1 MEKFV
6 DIFSKKYNLNSKDA
20 ASLLALMEPV
30 TYRRGEMLVREG
42 ELNTSFHLI
51 GQGIWRGYYLRNGV
65 DVSIWFATTGE
76 SLFSTRGYMG
86 GRPSGTSIEA
96 MSDSL
101 LYRIGKQELEAFFH
115 SSAAAANLGR
125 RMFEREFLVFEER
138 LINEGATQ
146 AKERYL
152 SLLERMPELL
162 QHVPLKHIASYLY
175 ITPPVAEPHPCR
187 TGPKGRR
194 RTYSPTRIIACT
206 STTPSYSA
214 AKPSDEGPSIFTFN
228 SAETGV

>member
-101 LYRIGKQELEAFFH
+101 LSASAGRSWRPSSTRRQQLPTWDGECSNENFWCSRNGSSTKEPRRPRSATCHCSNACPSCCNMYR
-115 SSAAAANLGR
+115 
-125 RMFEREFLVFEER
+125 
-138 LINEGATQ
+138 
-146 AKERYL
+146 
-152 SLLERMPELL
+152 
-162 QHVPLKHIASYLY
+162 
-175 ITPPVAEPHPCR
+175 
-187 TGPKGRR
+187 
-194 RTYSPTRIIACT
+194 
-206 STTPSYSA
+206 
-214 AKPSDEGPSIFTFN
+214 
-228 SAETGV
+228 

>member
-6 DIFSKKYNLNSKDA
+6 DILSNKYNLNNRDA

-30 TYRRGEMLVREG
+30 SYRRGEVLVHEN
-42 ELNTSFHLI
+42 ELNTSFYLI
-51 GQGIWRGYYLRNGV
+51 GQGIWRGYYLRNGA
-65 DVSIWFATTGE
+65 DITIWFATTGE

-86 GRPSGTSIEA
+86 GRPSITSIEA
-96 MSDSL
+96 MDDSL
-101 LYRIGKQELEAFFH
+101 LYRIGKQELETFFN
-115 SSAAAANLGR
+115 SSTAAANLGR
-125 RMFEREFLVFEER
+125 RIFEREFLAFEER

-175 ITPPVAEPHPCR
+175 ITPQSLSRIRAEL
-187 TGPKGRR
+187 
-194 RTYSPTRIIACT
+194 
-206 STTPSYSA
+206 
-214 AKPSDEGPSIFTFN
+214 AKDERNKLT
-228 SAETGV
+228 

>member
-20 ASLLALMEPV
+20 AELLALMEPV
-30 TYRRGEMLVREG
+30 SYRRGEVLVHEG
-42 ELNTSFHLI
+42 ELNTAFYLI

-76 SLFSTRGYMG
+76 SLFSTHGYMG
-86 GRPSGTSIEA
+86 GRPSGTTIEA

-125 RMFEREFLVFEER
+125 RMFEREFLAFEER

-175 ITPPVAEPHPCR
+175 ITPQSLSRIRAELARKNGNEINHPH
-187 TGPKGRR
+187 
-194 RTYSPTRIIACT
+194 
-206 STTPSYSA
+206 
-214 AKPSDEGPSIFTFN
+214 E
-228 SAETGV
+228 

>member
-30 TYRRGEMLVREG
+30 TYRRGEMLVHEG
-42 ELNTSFHLI
+42 ELNTSFYLI

-101 LYRIGKQELEAFFH
+101 LYRIGRQELEAFFH
-115 SSAAAANLGR
+115 SSQQLPTWDGGCSNGNFWYSRSGSSTKEPR
-125 RMFEREFLVFEER
+125 RPRS
-138 LINEGATQ
+138 ATCHC
-146 AKERYL
+146 
-152 SLLERMPELL
+152 SN
-162 QHVPLKHIASYLY
+162 
-175 ITPPVAEPHPCR
+175 
-187 TGPKGRR
+187 
-194 RTYSPTRIIACT
+194 AC
-206 STTPSYSA
+206 PSCCNMYR
-214 AKPSDEGPSIFTFN
+214 
-228 SAETGV
+228 

>member
-101 LYRIGKQELEAFFH
+101 LYRIGRQELEAFFH

-138 LINEGATQ
+138 AATRT
-146 AKERYL
+146 AEAHRLL
-152 SLLERMPELL
+152 SL
-162 QHVPLKHIASYLY
+162 HH
-175 ITPPVAEPHPCR
+175 PPVAEPHPCR

-214 AKPSDEGPSIFTFN
+214 AKPSDEGSIIFTFN

>member
-6 DIFSKKYNLNSKDA
+6 DIFSKKYHLNSKDA

-101 LYRIGKQELEAFFH
+101 LYRIGRQGL
-115 SSAAAANLGR
+115 
-125 RMFEREFLVFEER
+125 LV
-138 LINEGATQ
+138 T
-146 AKERYL
+146 
-152 SLLERMPELL
+152 LL
-162 QHVPLKHIASYLY
+162 QLA
-175 ITPPVAEPHPCR
+175 
-187 TGPKGRR
+187 
-194 RTYSPTRIIACT
+194 
-206 STTPSYSA
+206 
-214 AKPSDEGPSIFTFN
+214 
-228 SAETGV
+228 

>member
-101 LYRIGKQELEAFFH
+101 LYRIGRQELEAFFH
-115 SSAAAANLGR
+115 SSAAAATWDGGCSNESFWCSRNGSSTKEPR
-125 RMFEREFLVFEER
+125 RPRS
-138 LINEGATQ
+138 ATYHCSN
-146 AKERYL
+146 ACP
-152 SLLERMPELL
+152 S
-162 QHVPLKHIASYLY
+162 
-175 ITPPVAEPHPCR
+175 CCN
-187 TGPKGRR
+187 
-194 RTYSPTRIIACT
+194 TYR
-206 STTPSYSA
+206 
-214 AKPSDEGPSIFTFN
+214 
-228 SAETGV
+228 

>member
-101 LYRIGKQELEAFFH
+101 LYRIGRQELEAFFH

-125 RMFEREFLVFEER
+125 RMFEREF
-138 LINEGATQ
+138 
-146 AKERYL
+146 
-152 SLLERMPELL
+152 PELL

-175 ITPPVAEPHPCR
+175 ITPQSLSRIRAELAR
-187 TGPKGRR
+187 KAGGE
-194 RTYSPTRIIACT
+194 PTR
-206 STTPSYSA
+206 PR
-214 AKPSDEGPSIFTFN
+214 E
-228 SAETGV
+228 

>member
-1 MEKFV
+1 MEKFI
-6 DIFSKKYNLNSKDA
+6 DIFSKKYRVSIDGA
-20 ASLLALMEPV
+20 AQLLALMEPV
-30 TYRRGEMLVREG
+30 TFCRGEMLVREG
-42 ELNTSFHLI
+42 ELNTAFYLI
-51 GQGIWRGYYLRNGV
+51 GQGIWRGYYLRNGM

-76 SLFSTRGYMG
+76 TLFSIRGYMG

-101 LYRIGKQELEAFFH
+101 LYRISKQDLETFFN
-115 SSAAAANLGR
+115 SSAEAANLGR

-152 SLLERMPELL
+152 SLLEQMPELL

-175 ITPPVAEPHPCR
+175 ITPQSLSRIRAEL
-187 TGPKGRR
+187 
-194 RTYSPTRIIACT
+194 
-206 STTPSYSA
+206 
-214 AKPSDEGPSIFTFN
+214 AKSGK
-228 SAETGV
+228 

>member
-1 MEKFV
+1 
-6 DIFSKKYNLNSKDA
+6 
-20 ASLLALMEPV
+20 MEPV
-30 TYRRGEMLVREG
+30 TYRRGEVLVHEG
-42 ELNTSFHLI
+42 ELNTSFYLI

-101 LYRIGKQELEAFFH
+101 LYRIGRQELEALFH

-125 RMFEREFLVFEER
+125 RMFEREFLMFEER

-175 ITPPVAEPHPCR
+175 ITPQSLSRIRAELARKAGSEISRPR
-187 TGPKGRR
+187 
-194 RTYSPTRIIACT
+194 
-206 STTPSYSA
+206 
-214 AKPSDEGPSIFTFN
+214 E
-228 SAETGV
+228 

>member
-101 LYRIGKQELEAFFH
+101 LYRIGRQELEAFF
-115 SSAAAANLGR
+115 AALPALTRPLVVVSEEAGLGLVPADPLSRRFRDILGR
-125 RMFEREFLVFEER
+125 SNQRLAACANRVQLVSCGLALR
-138 LINEGATQ
+138 L
-146 AKERYL
+146 K
-152 SLLERMPELL
+152 
-162 QHVPLKHIASYLY
+162 
-175 ITPPVAEPHPCR
+175 
-187 TGPKGRR
+187 
-194 RTYSPTRIIACT
+194 
-206 STTPSYSA
+206 
-214 AKPSDEGPSIFTFN
+214 
-228 SAETGV
+228 

>member
-30 TYRRGEMLVREG
+30 TYRRGEMLVCEG

-101 LYRIGKQELEAFFH
+101 LYRIGRQELEAFFH

-125 RMFEREFLVFEER
+125 RMFERKFLVFEER

-175 ITPPVAEPHPCR
+175 ITPSR
-187 TGPKGRR
+187 
-194 RTYSPTRIIACT
+194 
-206 STTPSYSA
+206 
-214 AKPSDEGPSIFTFN
+214 
-228 SAETGV
+228 

>member
-101 LYRIGKQELEAFFH
+101 LYRIGR
-115 SSAAAANLGR
+115 SW
-125 RMFEREFLVFEER
+125 
-138 LINEGATQ
+138 
-146 AKERYL
+146 
-152 SLLERMPELL
+152 
-162 QHVPLKHIASYLY
+162 
-175 ITPPVAEPHPCR
+175 
-187 TGPKGRR
+187 
-194 RTYSPTRIIACT
+194 
-206 STTPSYSA
+206 
-214 AKPSDEGPSIFTFN
+214 KPSSTRRQLRPTWDDGCSNGNFWYSRSGSSTKGPRRPRNATCHCSN
-228 SAETGV
+228 ACPSCCNMYR

>member
-6 DIFSKKYNLNSKDA
+6 DIFSNKYNLNNRDA

-30 TYRRGEMLVREG
+30 SYRRGEVLVHEN
-42 ELNTSFHLI
+42 ELNTSFYLI
-51 GQGIWRGYYLRNGV
+51 GKGIWRGYYLRNGA
-65 DVSIWFATTGE
+65 DITIWFATTGE

-86 GRPSGTSIEA
+86 GRPSITSIEA
-96 MSDSL
+96 MDDSL
-101 LYRIGKQELEAFFH
+101 LYRIGKQELEAFFN
-115 SSAAAANLGR
+115 SSTAAANLGR
-125 RMFEREFLVFEER
+125 RIFEREFLAFEER

-175 ITPPVAEPHPCR
+175 ITPQSLSRIRAELARDERTGLTQPHP
-187 TGPKGRR
+187 
-194 RTYSPTRIIACT
+194 
-206 STTPSYSA
+206 
-214 AKPSDEGPSIFTFN
+214 
-228 SAETGV
+228 